1 MMKDNKILYLDGE
14 PCNHFGCKHHLLHP
28 CENCGGINA
37 RGVVYKTKF
46 LRKKKGNKN
55 EDRNSR

>member
-28 CENCGGINA
+28 CENCGRINA
-37 RGVVYKTKF
+37 RGVVYKTK
-46 LRKKKGNKN
+46 LKGYILDNK
-55 EDRNSR
+55 EQF